1 MQKIIALFI
10 LTTLLSFS
18 FGVNGQIDC
27 SVANTLQCGSPWSML
42 INAGSGNNNV
52 SYCGFQNEGN
62 ETYYAFQPTVA
73 GNYFISIDEFGGTS
87 TTYEMRYGECFGTNW
102 NCLGIYS
109 GSSSTDFIYLSTGTI
124 YVFCV
129 DLQSSSASLGGSI
142 SINCAQQ
149 APSNDDCANAQNI
162 SCGSSLSGTLNGATS
177 DNVPNCLTQGN
188 GEEGVWYSFTGNNSY
203 VSLSTCGG
211 QTQFDTQIS
220 VYSGDC
226 SSLNCVVANDDNP
239 LCESNGSSSY
249 LSFNAIAGTNYFI
262 RVHANTQPN
271 MSYNFTLNC
280 SCSALCNA
288 PSNDNCA
295 QALTLGTVSSAVCTG
310 MQMNSTACATPSNI
324 QPTCFSSFN
333 TLNDV
338 WYTFTPVD
346 GDIELVM
353 NALATADIGVAV
365 YTGTCGNLTSI
376 FCSPNTS
383 SSGGTVIEGL
393 NAGVTYYLQFFSLQ
407 NASGSFNF
415 CLSNPTCSTPIAAIA
430 SNITD
435 SGAFLQWTSLNA
447 TGAFD
452 ILVTTTNLGTDIN
465 SQNITNATIYGVPF
479 TAAPLSN
486 LQENTT
492 YYVYVRQDCGQVDH
506 SLWSDGIS
514 FTTNWN
520 VPNCSTAAEL
530 ECASTYSFSF
540 GGIGSLAETNCNN
553 ASGREF
559 VFNYTPTLTGTYA
572 LNFASNSLNVAVSY
586 KENDGVC
593 NYSNAT
599 CLESNFGNFYMYLVG
614 GNSYSIWIDAL
625 TNNAFNTTATWIC
638 PSIGEDPGNALFVNS
653 TYYPVCNTVNGSLL
667 NSSPTAAF
675 GAGNSNRH
683 DKWGRFT
690 AFTTG
695 ASISANSTENIR
707 IELRNANYEL
717 IDSEDLTSTGNE
729 ILNTSSLVAGQTY
742 YVGIV
747 STNDLVGNGA
757 YTLCVRQLKR
767 GACGNNPSVNFSM
780 GQFFKAQ
787 PATGATYRF
796 QFFGVLGNGAGQNAV
811 KNQTTPQLI
820 LSSVFP
826 NLHHDTDYEITVSNV
841 YSLPNGSGQNEIIT
855 LPSSGTCNIHINAQP
870 LSILRFVD
878 RCIVTT
884 KPRVSYIGATPFAF
898 GATAWTWRFQKLDAS
913 GTPIGSAI
921 QHNVLNATN
930 YLNLGNVSLLEY
942 ATSYAV
948 DCAPVYSFGTG
959 NYGTPYTLCIAPQFG
974 FTSESNNRNVT
985 ESITEE
991 TGTTIFP
998 NPAQMNCS
1006 ISSNK
1011 AIQRIRVYDLSNRKV
1026 EDIFVNGNLR
1036 YELNT
1041 SNYSNG
1047 IFHVE
1052 IQTEEKTEVKK
1063 LIVSH

>member
-42 INAGSGNNNV
+42 INAGVGNDNT

-62 ETYYAFQPTVA
+62 ETYYVFQPTVS
-73 GNYFISIDEFGGTS
+73 GNYFVSVDEFGGTS
-87 TTYEMRYGECFGTNW
+87 TTYEMRYGECLGANW

-109 GSSSTDFIYLSTGTI
+109 GSSSTDFIYLSVGHV

-129 DLQSSSASLGGSI
+129 DLQLSSASLGGSI
-142 SINCAQQ
+142 SINCTVP
-149 APSNDDCANAQNI
+149 APSNDECMNAQNI
-162 SCGSSLSGTLNGATS
+162 SCGNSLSGTLNGATF
-177 DNVPNCLTQGN
+177 DNVPNCLSQGN
-188 GEEGVWYSFTGNNSY
+188 GEDGVWYLLTGNNSY
-203 VSLSTCGG
+203 VTLSTCGG
-211 QTQFDTQIS
+211 QMQFDSQIS

-226 SSLNCVVANDDNP
+226 SNLSCVAANDDNP
-239 LCESNGSSSY
+239 LCESNGTSSFI
-249 LSFNAIAGTNYFI
+249 SFNAISGTNYFI
-262 RVHANTQPN
+262 RLHANTQPN

-288 PSNDNCA
+288 PVNDNCA
-295 QALTLGTVSSAVCTG
+295 QALTLGTVSSATCTG
-310 MQMNSTACATPSNI
+310 MQMTSTSCATPSNI
-324 QPTCFSSFN
+324 QPNCFSSFN

-353 NALATADIGVAV
+353 NALASADIGVAV
-365 YTGTCGNLTSI
+365 YSGTCGNLTSV
-376 FCSPNTS
+376 FCSANAS
-383 SSGGTVIEGL
+383 SDGGTVVEGL
-393 NAGVTYYLQFFSLQ
+393 NAGTTYYLQFFSLQ

-415 CLSNPTCSTPIAAIA
+415 CLSNPTCSTPLLANI

-435 SGAFLQWTSLNA
+435 SGGFLQWTSLNA

-452 ILVTTTNLGTDIN
+452 VLVSSTNLGTDIN
-465 SQNITNATIYGVPF
+465 SQNIVNASIYGVPF
-479 TAAPLSN
+479 TSTPLTN
-486 LQENTT
+486 LQENST
-492 YYVYVRQDCGQVDH
+492 YYIYVRQDCGSVDH
-506 SLWSDGIS
+506 SLWSNGIS
-514 FTTNWN
+514 FTTNWSA
-520 VPNCSTAAEL
+520 PNCNSSTDL
-530 ECASTYSFSF
+530 NCGSTYSLSF
-540 GGIGSLAETNCNN
+540 GGNGSLNETSCNN
-553 ASGREF
+553 AAGREF
-559 VFNYTPTLTGTYA
+559 VFNYTPALSGTYA
-572 LNFASNSLNVAVSY
+572 LSFSSNSLNLAVSF

-593 NYSNAT
+593 DYSNAT
-599 CLESNFGNFYMYLVG
+599 CIQSNFGNFLMYLVA
-614 GNSYSIWIDAL
+614 GNSYSIWIDGL
-625 TNNAFNTTATWIC
+625 NSNAFNTIATWIC
-638 PSIGEDPGNALFVNS
+638 PTIGEDPSNALFINS
-653 TYYPVCNTVNGSLL
+653 TYYPVCNIINGSLL
-667 NSSPTAAF
+667 NSYPTGAF
-675 GAGNSNRH
+675 GLNNSNHH
-683 DKWGRFT
+683 DKWARFT

-742 YVGIV
+742 YVGII

-767 GACGNNPSVNFSM
+767 GVCGNNPNVNYSM

-796 QFFGVLGNGAGQNAV
+796 QFLGVLGSGAGQNAV

-820 LSSVFP
+820 LSTVFP
-826 NLHHDTDYEITVSNV
+826 SLHHDTDYEITVSNV
-841 YSLPNGSGQNEIIT
+841 YTLPNGSGQNEIIT
-855 LPSSGTCNIHINAQP
+855 LPSSGICAIHINTQP
-870 LSILRFVD
+870 LSVLRFVD

-884 KPRVSYIGATPFAF
+884 KPRVSYIGATPFIF
-898 GATAWTWRFQKLDAS
+898 GASAWTWRFQKLDAA
-913 GTPIGSAI
+913 GTAVGSAI

-948 DCAPVYSFGTG
+948 DCAPVFSYGAGS
-959 NYGTPYTLCIAPQFG
+959 YGTPYTLCIAPQFG
-974 FTSESNNRNVT
+974 VTSENNNRNVAET
-985 ESITEE
+985 QAEE

-998 NPAQMNCS
+998 NPAQNTCS

-1011 AIQRIRVYDLSNRKV
+1011 AIQRIRVYDLGGRKM
-1026 EDIFVNGNLR
+1026 EDVFVNGSLR
-1036 YELNT
+1036 YDLNT
-1041 SNYSNG
+1041 SNYSTG
-1047 IFHVE
+1047 IFQVE

-1063 LIVSH
+1063 LLVSH

>member
-1 MQKIIALFI
+1 MQK
-10 LTTLLSFS
+10 TFS
-18 FGVNGQIDC
+18 FLTLTIFLSISFGMNGQIDC
-27 SVANTLQCGSPWSML
+27 SIANTLQCGSPWSML
-42 INAGSGNNNV
+42 INAGSGNDNV

-73 GNYFISIDEFGGTS
+73 GNYFISVDEFGGTS
-87 TTYEMRYGECFGTNW
+87 TTYEMRYGACFGTNW

-109 GSSSTDFIYLSTGTI
+109 GSSSTDFIYLSTETI

-149 APSNDDCANAQNI
+149 TPSNDDCANAQNI
-162 SCGSSLSGTLNGATS
+162 SCGSSLSGTLNGATT
-177 DNVPNCLTQGN
+177 DNVPTCLSQGN

-203 VSLSTCGG
+203 VSLSTCGS

-226 SSLNCVVANDDNP
+226 STLTCVAANDDNP
-239 LCESNGSSSY
+239 LCESNGSSSFI
-249 LSFNAIAGTNYFI
+249 SFNAVSGINYFI

-271 MSYNFTLNC
+271 ASYNFVLNA
-280 SCSALCNA
+280 SCAPLCIA
-288 PSNDNCA
+288 PLNDNCNSA
-295 QALTLGTVSSAVCTG
+295 IALGSISNASCINP
-310 MQMNSTACATPSNI
+310 QMNSTICSTPSGV

-338 WYTFTPVD
+338 WYTFVPVD
-346 GDIELVM
+346 GDVELVL
-353 NALATADIGVAV
+353 NAASNADIGVAV
-365 YTGTCGNLTSI
+365 YMGTCGNLTPL
-376 FCSPNTS
+376 FCSPNAS

-393 NAGVTYYLQFFSLQ
+393 NAGTTYYIQFFSLQ
-407 NASGSFNF
+407 NASGAFSF
-415 CLSNPTCSTPIAAIA
+415 CLSNPTCSTPIAAVV

-479 TAAPLSN
+479 TASPLSN
-486 LQENTT
+486 LSENTT
-492 YYVYVRQDCGQVDH
+492 YYVYVRQDCGSVDH
-506 SLWSDGIS
+506 SEWSSGVS
-514 FTTNWN
+514 FTTNWSAPDCN
-520 VPNCSTAAEL
+520 FTADF
-530 ECASTYSFSF
+530 ECGSTYSLNFS
-540 GGIGSLAETNCNN
+540 GNGSLAETTCNS

-572 LNFASNSLNVAVSY
+572 LNFSSNSLNLAVSY

-593 NYSNAT
+593 DYSNAT
-599 CLESNFGNFYMYLVG
+599 CLESNYGNFLMYLVA

-625 TNNAFNTTATWIC
+625 TNSPFNTTANWTC
-638 PSIGEDPGNALFVNS
+638 PSIGEDPSNALFINS

-675 GAGNSNRH
+675 GLNNANKH

-690 AFTTG
+690 AAATG
-695 ASISANSTENIR
+695 LSISANSIENIR
-707 IELRNANYEL
+707 IELRNVNYEL

-729 ILNTSSLVAGQTY
+729 ILNTANLVAGQTY
-742 YVGIV
+742 YVGII
-747 STNDLVGNGA
+747 STNALIGNGA

-767 GACGNNPSVNFSM
+767 GACGNNPSVNYSM

-796 QFFGVLGNGAGQNAV
+796 QFFGVLGSGAGQNAV
-811 KNQTTPQLI
+811 KNQTTPQVI
-820 LSSVFP
+820 LSNVFP
-826 NLHHDTDYEITVSNV
+826 SLHHDTDYEITVSNV
-841 YSLPNGSGQNEIIT
+841 YNLPNGSGQNEIIT

-884 KPRVSYIGATPFAF
+884 KPRVSYIGATPFVF

-913 GTPIGSAI
+913 GTPVGSAI

-948 DCAPVYSFGTG
+948 DCAPVYSYGAG

-974 FTSESNNRNVT
+974 FTSENNNRNVA
-985 ESITEE
+985 EAITTE
-991 TGTTIFP
+991 TGTTMFP
-998 NPAQMNCS
+998 NPAQNSCS

-1011 AIQRIRVYDLSNRKV
+1011 AIQRIRVFDLSGRKT
-1026 EDIFVNGNLR
+1026 EDTFVNGSLR
-1036 YELNT
+1036 FELNT
-1041 SNYSNG
+1041 SNYSSG
-1047 IFHVE
+1047 IFYVE
-1052 IQTEEKTEVKK
+1052 IQTEENTEVKK

>member
-1 MQKIIALFI
+1 MQKIFSIVS
-10 LTTLLSFS
+10 LTALLSIS
-18 FGVNGQIDC
+18 FGIKGQIDC

-42 INAGSGNNNV
+42 INAGPGNDNT

-62 ETYYAFQPTVA
+62 ETYYVFEPTVS
-73 GNYFISIDEFGGTS
+73 GNYFVSIDEFGGTS
-87 TTYEMRYGECFGTNW
+87 TAYEMRYGECLGTNW

-109 GSSSTDFIYLSTGTI
+109 GSSSTDFINLSVGNV

-129 DLQSSSASLGGSI
+129 DLQLSSANLGGSI
-142 SINCAQQ
+142 SMNCAQIGP
-149 APSNDDCANAQNI
+149 ANDECVNAQNI
-162 SCGSSLSGTLNGATS
+162 SCGSSLSGTLNGATL
-177 DNVPNCLTQGN
+177 DNVPNCLAQGN
-188 GEEGVWYSFTGNNSY
+188 GEDGVWYSFTGNDSY
-203 VSLSTCGG
+203 VTLSTCGS
-211 QTQFDTQIS
+211 TLFDSQLS

-226 SSLNCVVANDDNP
+226 SNLSCVAANDDNP

-249 LSFNAIAGTNYFI
+249 ISFNAHSGTNYFI

-288 PSNDNCA
+288 PVNDNCQ
-295 QALTLGTVSSAVCTG
+295 QALTLGTLSSAACTG

-365 YTGTCGNLTSI
+365 YTGTCGNLTSM

-393 NAGVTYYLQFFSLQ
+393 NAGMTYYLQFFSLQ

-415 CLSNPTCSTPIAAIA
+415 CLSNPTCSTPLGANI
-430 SNITD
+430 SNITS
-435 SGAFLQWTSLNA
+435 SGVFLQWTSLNA
-447 TGAFD
+447 AGAFD
-452 ILVTTTNLGTDIN
+452 VLVSSTNLGTDIN
-465 SQNITNATIYGVPF
+465 ALNITNATIYGVPF
-479 TAAPLSN
+479 TATPLSN
-486 LQENTT
+486 LEENTT
-492 YYVYVRQDCGQVDH
+492 YYAYVRQDCGTVDH
-506 SLWSDGIS
+506 SLWSNGIS

-520 VPNCSTAAEL
+520 VPNCSTAASL

-540 GGIGSLAETNCNN
+540 GGNGSLSEN
-553 ASGREF
+553 ACGSAVGREF
-559 VFNYTPTLTGTYA
+559 TFNFTPNYTGTYA
-572 LNFASNSLNVAVSY
+572 LNFSSNSLNLAVSF
-586 KENDGVC
+586 KENDGLC
-593 NYSNAT
+593 DYSNAT
-599 CLESNFGNFYMYLVG
+599 CIESNYGNFLMYLVA

-625 TNNAFNTTATWIC
+625 TNSPFNTTATWTC
-638 PSIGEDPGNALFVNS
+638 PSIGEDPSNALFINS
-653 TYYPVCNTVNGSLL
+653 TYYPVCNNINGSLL
-667 NSSPTAAF
+667 NSLPTEAF
-675 GAGNSNRH
+675 GLGNSNRH

-729 ILNTSSLVAGQTY
+729 ILNSSSLVAGQTY
-742 YVGIV
+742 FVGII

-796 QFFGVLGNGAGQNAV
+796 QFFGVLGSGAGQNAI

-820 LSSVFP
+820 LSTVFP
-826 NLHHDTDYEITVSNV
+826 SLHHDTDYEITVSNV
-841 YSLPNGSGQNEIIT
+841 YTLPNGSGQNEIIT
-855 LPSSGTCNIHINAQP
+855 LPSSGICAIHINAQP
-870 LSILRFVD
+870 LSVLRFID

-884 KPRVSYIGATPFAF
+884 KPRVSFIGATPFVF
-898 GATAWTWRFQKLDAS
+898 GASAWTWRFQKLDAS
-913 GTPIGSAI
+913 GASVGSAI

-942 ATSYAV
+942 GTSYTV
-948 DCAPVYSFGTG
+948 DCAPVFSYGAGSYG
-959 NYGTPYTLCIAPQFG
+959 NTYTMCIAPLSG
-974 FTSESNNRNVT
+974 FTSENSNRSVAEQIDDVN
-985 ESITEE
+985 
-991 TGTTIFP
+991 GTQLFP
-998 NPAQMNCS
+998 NPAQNICS
-1006 ISSNK
+1006 ISSNE
-1011 AIQRIRVYDLSNRKV
+1011 AIERIRVYDLGGRKA
-1026 EDIFVNGNLR
+1026 EDILVNRSLR
-1036 YELNT
+1036 FELNT
-1041 SNYSNG
+1041 SNYSSG
-1047 IFHVE
+1047 IFYVE
-1052 IQTEEKTEVKK
+1052 IQTEENTEVKK

>member
-1 MQKIIALFI
+1 MQKIIAFLI

-42 INAGSGNNNV
+42 INAGSGNDNV

-73 GNYFISIDEFGGTS
+73 GNYFIFVDEFGGTS

-109 GSSSTDFIYLSTGTI
+109 GSSSTDFIYLSTGTF

-149 APSNDDCANAQNI
+149 APSNDDCTNAQNI
-162 SCGSSLSGTLNGATS
+162 SCGSSLSGTLNGATL
-177 DNVPNCLTQGN
+177 DNVPNCLAQGN
-188 GEEGVWYSFTGNNSY
+188 GEDGVWYSLTGNDSY
-203 VSLSTCGG
+203 VTLSTCGS
-211 QTQFDTQIS
+211 TLFDSQLS

-226 SSLNCVVANDDNP
+226 SNLSCVVANDDNP

-249 LSFNAIAGTNYFI
+249 ISFNAHSGTNYFI

-271 MSYNFTLNC
+271 TSYNFILDA
-280 SCSALCNA
+280 SCAPLCAL
-288 PSNDNCA
+288 PSNDNCN
-295 QALTLGTVSSAVCTG
+295 QALALGTVSNAVCSG

-338 WYTFTPVD
+338 WYTFVPVD

-353 NALATADIGVAV
+353 NASASTDIGVAV
-365 YTGTCGNLTSI
+365 YSGSCGNLTSV
-376 FCSPNTS
+376 FCSPNAS
-383 SSGGTVIEGL
+383 SVGGTVVEGL
-393 NAGVTYYLQFFSLQ
+393 NTGTTYYLQFFSLQ
-407 NASGSFNF
+407 NVSGNFTF
-415 CLSNPTCSTPIAAIA
+415 CLSNPTCSTPLATNI
-430 SNITD
+430 SNITS
-435 SGAFLQWTSLNA
+435 SGAFMQWTSLNA

-452 ILVTTTNLGTDIN
+452 VLVSTTNLGTDIN
-465 SQNITNATIYGVPF
+465 ALNITNATIYGVPF
-479 TAAPLSN
+479 TATPLSN
-486 LQENTT
+486 LEENTT

-506 SLWSDGIS
+506 SLWSNGIS

-520 VPNCSTAAEL
+520 VPNCSTAAAL

-540 GGIGSLAETNCNN
+540 GGNGSLSENTCGSAV
-553 ASGREF
+553 GREF
-559 VFNYTPTLTGTYA
+559 TFNFTPNYTGTYA
-572 LNFASNSLNVAVSY
+572 LNFSSNSLNLAVSY
-586 KENDGVC
+586 KENDGAC

-599 CLESNFGNFYMYLVG
+599 CLESNYGNFLMYLVA

-625 TNNAFNTTATWIC
+625 TNSAFNTTATWTC
-638 PSIGEDPGNALFVNS
+638 PSIGEDPSNALLISS
-653 TYYPVCNTVNGSLL
+653 TYYPVCNTINGNLL
-667 NSSPTAAF
+667 NSLPTEAF
-675 GAGNSNRH
+675 GLGNSNRH

-690 AFTTG
+690 AATTG

-742 YVGIV
+742 FVGII

-796 QFFGVLGNGAGQNAV
+796 QFFGVLGSGAGQNAL
-811 KNQTTPQLI
+811 KNQATPQLI

-826 NLHHDTDYEITVSNV
+826 SLHHDTDYEITGSNV
-841 YSLPNGSGQNEIIT
+841 YTLPNGSGQNEIIT
-855 LPSSGTCNIHINAQP
+855 LPSSGICTIHINAQP
-870 LSILRFVD
+870 LSVLRFVD

-884 KPRVSYIGATPFAF
+884 KPRVSFIGATPFVF
-898 GATAWTWRFQKLDAS
+898 GASAWTWRFQKLDAS
-913 GTPIGSAI
+913 GASVGSAI

-942 ATSYAV
+942 GTSYTV
-948 DCAPVYSFGTG
+948 DCAPVFSYGAGSYG
-959 NYGTPYTLCIAPQFG
+959 NTYTMCIAPLSG
-974 FTSESNNRNVT
+974 FTSENNNRSVA
-985 ESITEE
+985 EQIDEV
-991 TGTTIFP
+991 TGTQLFP
-998 NPAQMNCS
+998 NPTQNNCS

-1011 AIQRIRVYDLSNRKV
+1011 GIQRIRVYDLSSRKV
-1026 EDIFVNGNLR
+1026 EDIFVNGNFR

-1063 LIVSH
+1063 LVVSH

>member
-1 MQKIIALFI
+1 MQKIISLFI
-10 LTTLLSFS
+10 LTILLTFS
-18 FGVNGQIDC
+18 FRMSGQIDC

-42 INAGSGNNNV
+42 INAGSGNDNV

-73 GNYFISIDEFGGTS
+73 GNYFVSVDEFGGTS

-129 DLQSSSASLGGSI
+129 DLQLSSASLGGSI
-142 SINCAQQ
+142 SMNCAQN
-149 APSNDDCANAQNI
+149 APANDDCENAQNI
-162 SCGSSLSGTLNGATS
+162 SCSNGISGTLNGATS
-177 DNVPNCLTQGN
+177 DNVPICLSQGN
-188 GEEGVWYSFTGNNSY
+188 GDEGVWYSFTGNNSY

-226 SSLNCVVANDDNP
+226 NALTCVAANDDNP
-239 LCESNGSSSY
+239 LCESNGSSSFI
-249 LSFNAIAGTNYFI
+249 SFNAVSGTNYLI

-271 MSYNFTLNC
+271 MSYNFSLNC
-280 SCSALCNA
+280 SCSALCNV
-288 PSNDNCA
+288 PVNDNCT
-295 QALTLGTVSSAVCTG
+295 QALTLGTVSSATCTD

-338 WYTFTPVD
+338 WYTFVPAD
-346 GDIELVM
+346 GDIELVL
-353 NALATADIGVAV
+353 NAHATSDIGVAV
-365 YTGTCGNLTSI
+365 YSGTCGNLISV
-376 FCSPNTS
+376 FCVANASGV
-383 SSGGTVIEGL
+383 GGTVVEGL
-393 NAGVTYYLQFFSLQ
+393 NAGTTYYLQFFSLQ
-407 NASGSFNF
+407 NASGNFTF
-415 CLSNPTCSTPIAAIA
+415 CLSNPTCSTPIGASI
-430 SNITD
+430 SNITS
-435 SGAFLQWTSLNA
+435 SGAFMQWTSLNA

-452 ILVTTTNLGTDIN
+452 VLVSSTNLGTEIN
-465 SQNITNATIYGVPF
+465 ALNITNATIYGVPF
-479 TAAPLSN
+479 TATPLSN

-492 YYVYVRQDCGQVDH
+492 YYVYARQDCGTVDH
-506 SLWSDGIS
+506 SLWSEGIS
-514 FTTNWN
+514 FTTNWDI
-520 VPNCSTAAEL
+520 PNCSTAASL

-540 GGIGSLAETNCNN
+540 GGNGALSESACGN
-553 ASGREF
+553 AVGREF
-559 VFNYTPTLTGTYA
+559 VFNFTPNYSGTYA
-572 LNFASNSLNVAVSY
+572 LNFSSNSLNLAVSI
-586 KENDGVC
+586 KENDGIC
-593 NYSNAT
+593 NYSDAT
-599 CLESNFGNFYMYLVG
+599 CLESNFGNFLMYLVA

-625 TNNAFNTTATWIC
+625 NSNSFSTSASWIC
-638 PSIGEDPGNALFVNS
+638 PAMGEDPSNAILINS

-667 NSSPTAAF
+667 NSLPTEAF
-675 GAGNSNRH
+675 GMGNTNRH
-683 DKWGRFT
+683 DKWARFT

-695 ASISANSTENIR
+695 ANISANSAENIR
-707 IELRNANYEL
+707 IELRNSNYEL

-729 ILNTSSLVAGQTY
+729 ILNTANLVAGQTY
-742 YVGIV
+742 YVGII
-747 STNDLVGNGA
+747 STNALIGNGA

-767 GACGNNPSVNFSM
+767 GACGNNPSVNYSM

-787 PATGATYRF
+787 PAPGATYRF

-811 KNQTTPQLI
+811 KNQTTPQAI

-841 YSLPNGSGQNEIIT
+841 YTLPNGSGQNEIIT
-855 LPSSGTCNIHINAQP
+855 LPSLGTCNIHINAQP
-870 LSILRFVD
+870 LSILRYLD

-913 GTPIGSAI
+913 GIPVGSAI

-930 YLNLGNVSLLEY
+930 YLNLGSVSLLEY

-948 DCAPVYSFGTG
+948 DCAPVYSFGSG

-974 FTSESNNRNVT
+974 FASENNNRNVP

-991 TGTTIFP
+991 TSTAIFP
-998 NPAQMNCS
+998 NPAQNNCS

-1011 AIQRIRVYDLSNRKV
+1011 AIQRIRVYDLSSRKV
-1026 EDIFVNGNLR
+1026 EDVLVNGNLR

-1052 IQTEEKTEVKK
+1052 IQTEEKTEAKK